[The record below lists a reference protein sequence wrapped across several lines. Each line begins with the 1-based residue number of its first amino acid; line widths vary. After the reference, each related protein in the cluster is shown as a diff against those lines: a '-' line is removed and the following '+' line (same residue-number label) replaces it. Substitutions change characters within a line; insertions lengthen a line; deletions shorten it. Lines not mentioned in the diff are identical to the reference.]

1 MVIIILKFM
10 ELPIKLEYIDAS
22 RYSNKTGL
30 TKLPLKLFL
39 TLKIIYRIWQ
49 PYILYIKPTQSQ

>member
-1 MVIIILKFM
+1 M